1 MDLSTDEVI
10 VAEGRWQ
17 TQEKNALVNGLPLGP
32 SAVNVFVDKVLMRET
47 FVWRPTMEM
56 MYLEDCLMAFVSW
69 PVHKVV
75 FENLPS
81 ASGNQ
86 KLSLQHSGLA
96 SKSSAGAKS
105 TAACSKSAAFKS
117 TSSKSSASG
126 SETPLEN
133 ANGSSSPIQKTL
145 QKSQCFNQGI
155 SKKNMKCKLMDITGK
170 KRVMAERRWATNDP
184 KQKVHFVPLDDNAVK
199 VWVDIVKV
207 SDVTVWRPSDEVEI
221 MEDALGTAIAWPEDK
236 VIMS

>member
-1 MDLSTDEVI
+1 LDLSTDEVI

-75 FENLPS
+75 FENLSS

-145 QKSQCFNQGI
+145 QKSQVN
-155 SKKNMKCKLMDITGK
+155 
-170 KRVMAERRWATNDP
+170 
-184 KQKVHFVPLDDNAVK
+184 
-199 VWVDIVKV
+199 V
-207 SDVTVWRPSDEVEI
+207 SLVS
-221 MEDALGTAIAWPEDK
+221 
-236 VIMS
+236 

>member
-17 TQEKNALVNGLPLGP
+17 TQEQNALVNGLPLGP
-32 SAVNVFVDKVLMRET
+32 SAVKVFVDKVLMPET

-56 MYLEDCLMAFVSW
+56 TYLEDCLKAFISW

-86 KLSLQHSGLA
+86 KSSLQPSGSA

-105 TAACSKSAAFKS
+105 AASKS

-133 ANGSSSPIQKTL
+133 ANAPSSTNQKTL
-145 QKSQCFNQGI
+145 QKSQVN
-155 SKKNMKCKLMDITGK
+155 
-170 KRVMAERRWATNDP
+170 
-184 KQKVHFVPLDDNAVK
+184 
-199 VWVDIVKV
+199 V
-207 SDVTVWRPSDEVEI
+207 SLVS
-221 MEDALGTAIAWPEDK
+221 
-236 VIMS
+236 